1 MNFFR
6 AKYPNINVGGILLS
20 GFAGVIPFLG
30 EYIEAKTQIPSS
42 EGLPWQMVRVTQQQQ
57 QALSQV
63 AAEFAVAIG
72 LAERTN
78 SR

>member
-1 MNFFR
+1 M
-6 AKYPNINVGGILLS
+6 LS
-20 GFAGVIPFLG
+20 GFAGVIPFMA
-30 EYIEAKTQIPSS
+30 EYIEAKTGISTIQ
-42 EGLPWQMVRVTQQQQ
+42 GNPWQMVQVTPQQQ